1 MIKLKRL
8 FDSLLLSQATVN
20 SDYIPLITVLKPWG
34 LGTTLLFLF
43 HDLLSKKTEAALS
56 RQDIYKHKDG
66 NTIVILMQLILS

>member
-34 LGTTLLFLF
+34 LETLLFSF

-56 RQDIYKHKDG
+56 RQDIYIY
-66 NTIVILMQLILS
+66 T